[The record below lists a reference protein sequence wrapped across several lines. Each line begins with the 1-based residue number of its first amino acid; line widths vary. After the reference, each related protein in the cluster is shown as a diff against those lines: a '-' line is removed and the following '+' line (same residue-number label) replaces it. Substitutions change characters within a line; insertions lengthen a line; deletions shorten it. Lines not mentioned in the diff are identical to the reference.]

1 VVVVSGYLLL
11 YELLRA
17 LLQGDGYIVVPC
29 RDGATAPGCVREARP
44 HAIVLDLY
52 RASGDAGWALLGQ
65 ITAGPEVARV
75 PLIVCTDDRRG
86 AARHA
91 GTVRRLGAT
100 VLLKPFEPAELVA
113 LVRQA
118 VERPAGS

>member
-17 LLQGDGYIVVPC
+17 LLQADGYIVVPC
-29 RDGATAPGCVREARP
+29 QDDASAPGCVRDARP

-52 RASGDAGWALLGQ
+52 RASGDSGWALLGQ
-65 ITAGPEVARV
+65 IKAGPEVADI
-75 PLIVCTDDRRG
+75 PLIVCTDDRRS

-91 GTVRRLGAT
+91 AAVRRLGAT

-118 VERPAGS
+118 VEGPAGS